1 MIQGQQEIKNVKK
14 IAFYDG
20 SGRQEGQIMMLP
32 KVSYLLSIGI
42 NGQHK
47 LVTNAL
53 EKGD

>member
-1 MIQGQQEIKNVKK
+1 
-14 IAFYDG
+14 
-20 SGRQEGQIMMLP
+20 MMLP

-42 NGQHK
+42 NGQQK